1 MSGTRIQHASTLA
14 TLSLAVFTA
23 AIPLQALAAHA
34 YHTLETVVV
43 TSTREAKPA
52 LKVTEAITVLDK
64 EAIETASPTHPAEL
78 LNRVPGVFVAN
89 VGGEGHM
96 TAIRQPITTSNM
108 YMFVE
113 DGVPT
118 RPAGFFNHNGLY
130 EINIPQA
137 SRVEVVR
144 GPGSALYGSEA
155 IAGII
160 HSMTLASPKTAE
172 AQINAEAGEYGWQR
186 VLVSGGAPI
195 TADTGARV
203 DVNWTDNEGYQD
215 NADYE
220 RISSTARID
229 SALNDITTLKFIASY
244 TDVDQSGV
252 SGLQEDDYKHHP
264 TRNYYSPGIAER
276 LVEALRVSGEFAIE
290 PDSHRLYSFIPYY
303 RKNTM
308 DLMPSWMLSYDPVQ
322 YTTEFESFGLMS
334 KYRQLLADDTIELI
348 VGLDLDYTPSSYDE
362 KTITLT
368 RRSDDRASHD
378 YNYVTGFA
386 TGNLVYDYEADQE
399 TASPYIH
406 AEWQAT
412 KELRFNAGLRYDYFS
427 VDYDN
432 KLSTVTV
439 LSQTERRLR
448 PESQQLSFNHA
459 SPKLGA
465 VYLIDQ
471 HRSVYANYRNA
482 FRAPSVNQFFT
493 ARSSIGTTELD
504 PTTADSVEI
513 GFKSDASR
521 RANFDIAF
529 YHMKVEDEV
538 VQYIDGND
546 RKTTNAGKML
556 YRGIEL
562 GVTGEFVKSL
572 RFRTSLNYSKQ
583 KYEDFSYIARINNVN
598 TTLNYE
604 NNLIGKA
611 PRTLANAA
619 LIYSPAFLPS
629 TQIEL
634 EWEHV
639 GEYYLDETNTD
650 TYGGHDLFNLR
661 AHYDVV
667 KDLTLY
673 ARVMNLADQRYS
685 PLASYQVGS
694 PIDYRVGMPRTAY
707 AGVRYSF

>member
-1 MSGTRIQHASTLA
+1 MRSTKNYPATTLALALACCATTAST
-14 TLSLAVFTA
+14 TA
-23 AIPLQALAAHA
+23 IAMHS

-52 LKVTEAITVLDK
+52 LKVPEAISVLDK
-64 EAIETASPTHPAEL
+64 EAIENASPTHPAEL

-160 HSMTLASPKTAE
+160 NSMTLASPKKAE
-172 AQINAEAGEYGWQR
+172 AQLDAEAGEYGWQR

-195 TADTGARV
+195 TGDTGARV

-215 NADYE
+215 NADYK

-229 SALNDITTLKFIASY
+229 SALSDITTLKLIASY

-252 SGLQEDDYKHHP
+252 SGLLQDDYEHHP

-303 RKNTM
+303 RKNSM

-322 YTTEFESFGLMS
+322 YTTKFESFGLMS
-334 KYRQLLADDTIELI
+334 KYRQLFADNRVELI
-348 VGLDLDYTPSSYDE
+348 VGLDLDYTPSSYAE
-362 KTITLT
+362 NQITLT
-368 RRSDDRASHD
+368 RRSNDRASYD
-378 YNYVTGFA
+378 YNYVTAFTNGA
-386 TGNLVYDYEADQE
+386 VVYDYDADQK

-406 AEWQAT
+406 TEWQAT
-412 KELRFNAGLRYDYFS
+412 EALRLSAGLRYDYFS

-432 KLSTVTV
+432 KLNTVTA
-439 LSQTERRLR
+439 LSQSERRLR

-465 VYLIDQ
+465 VYLFDRHQ
-471 HRSVYANYRNA
+471 SLYANYRHA
-482 FRAPSVNQFFT
+482 FRAPSVGQFFT
-493 ARSSIGTTELD
+493 PRSTVNTTELD
-504 PTTADSVEI
+504 PTLANSIEL
-513 GFKSDASR
+513 GFKSDALR
-521 RANFDIAF
+521 YANFDIAI
-529 YHMKVEDEV
+529 YHMKVEDEI

-546 RKTTNAGKML
+546 RKTTNAGEML

-562 GVTGEFVKSL
+562 GVTGELTKAL
-572 RFRTSLNYSKQ
+572 AYRTSLSYSKQ

-604 NNLIGKA
+604 NNIIGKA

-619 LIYSPAFLPS
+619 LIYSPTFLPR
-629 TQIEL
+629 TQFEL
-634 EWEHV
+634 AWEHV

-661 AHYDVV
+661 AHYDVL

-673 ARVMNLADQRYS
+673 ARLMNIADQRYS
-685 PLASYQVGS
+685 PLESYQVGS
-694 PIDYRVGMPRTAY
+694 PVDYRVGMPRTAY